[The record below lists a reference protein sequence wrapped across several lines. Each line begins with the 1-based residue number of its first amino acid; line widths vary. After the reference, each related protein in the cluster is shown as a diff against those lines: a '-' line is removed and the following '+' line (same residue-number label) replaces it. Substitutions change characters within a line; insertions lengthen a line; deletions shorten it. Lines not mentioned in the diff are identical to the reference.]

1 MHDTSNIR
9 RIVET
14 YSDMILRIAYQ
25 HTFNMHDAE
34 DIAQEVFLSI
44 IKQNM
49 KNYTPEHEKAYI
61 IKATINK
68 CKSFHRKNNHI
79 NMVYLD
85 DIYQNQNEPDFT
97 NQEQTLLDEIRMLD
111 KKYRDVL
118 YLYYYEGYK
127 ASEIAKIL
135 GTTTGTVTSQLKR
148 GREKLK
154 ILLKEENYG

>member
-1 MHDTSNIR
+1 MQDTANIK

-25 HTFNMHDAE
+25 HTLNMHDAE

-49 KNYTPEHEKAYI
+49 KNFTSEHEKAYI

-68 CKSFHRKNNHI
+68 CKSFHRKNSNLNI
-79 NMVYLD
+79 VYLD
-85 DIYQNQNEPDFT
+85 EIYQNPNEPDFT
-97 NQEQTLLDEIRMLD
+97 NQEQTLLNEIRMLD

-118 YLYYYEGYK
+118 YLHYYEGYK
-127 ASEIAKIL
+127 ASQIAKIL

-154 ILLKEENYG
+154 IILKEENYG